1 MTVVQIILAVIG
13 LLAAIAGA
21 VKWWFKGRSDREQM
35 DRERALNAEILQHQK
50 DVRLSIEEAE
60 KRAEEGRHVA
70 DRALAG
76 ELSDDERRDL
86 RSGRLPKN
94 G

>member
-1 MTVVQIILAVIG
+1 MTVELIIGILAF
-13 LLAAIAGA
+13 LTAAAG
-21 VKWWFKGRSDREQM
+21 VVRWWLKGRQGGEEAK
-35 DRERALNAEILQHQK
+35 RERALNAEILKHQK

-60 KRAEEGRHVA
+60 RRAEEGRHVA

-76 ELSDDERRDL
+76 ELSDDERRNL